1 MNKSVIKTLIEKLQV
16 EYDNAKSV
24 ESKSILA
31 YLIGTLKTNYLI
43 KEKDLLE
50 KFYIKGIVNAI
61 SSIDGNVL
69 LSFDDVYNEENLEL

>member
-1 MNKSVIKTLIEKLQV
+1 MNKSIIKILIEKLQV

-31 YLIGTLKTNYLI
+31 YLIGTLKTNYLL

-50 KFYIKGIVNAI
+50 KFYIRGVINAMN
-61 SSIDGNVL
+61 SIDGNVL
-69 LSFDDVYNEENLEL
+69 LSFEDVYNQENLEL

>member
-50 KFYIKGIVNAI
+50 KFYIKGIING
-61 SSIDGNVL
+61 IDGNLL
-69 LSFDDVYNEENLEL
+69 LSFDDVYNKENL

>member
-31 YLIGTLKTNYLI
+31 YLISTLKTNYLI

-50 KFYIKGIVNAI
+50 KFYIKGIING
-61 SSIDGNVL
+61 IDGNVL
-69 LSFDDVYNEENLEL
+69 LSFDDVYNKENL

>member
-61 SSIDGNVL
+61 NSIDGNVL
-69 LSFDDVYNEENLEL
+69 LSFDDIYNEENLEL

>member
-50 KFYIKGIVNAI
+50 KFYIKGIING
-61 SSIDGNVL
+61 IDGNVL
-69 LSFDDVYNEENLEL
+69 LSFDDVYNKENL

>member
-61 SSIDGNVL
+61 NSIDGNIL